1 MKWRSA
7 NAPLAYLMGAIR
19 TVGFEGCFCVCVCVV
34 VFSRFLLT
42 NTASLALPLLG
53 QS

>member
-19 TVGFEGCFCVCVCVV
+19 TVGFEGCLCVCVV
-34 VFSRFLLT
+34 IFSCFLLT
-42 NTASLALPLLG
+42 NTASLALPLMG